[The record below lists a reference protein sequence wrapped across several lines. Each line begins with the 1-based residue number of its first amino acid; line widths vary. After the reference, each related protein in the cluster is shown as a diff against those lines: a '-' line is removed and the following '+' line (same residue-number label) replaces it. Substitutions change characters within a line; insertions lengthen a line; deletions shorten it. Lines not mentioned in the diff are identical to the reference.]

1 MPLLTVRPPW
11 IGGGELFSPLS
22 GESPAAPASRE
33 KLRLTRGKLEMVKS
47 TWRSLR
53 GRPVHHAFKAP
64 FPGNQFPPVAAQDL
78 PFVLKAGY
86 LEKRR
91 KDHSFLGFEWQKRW
105 CALSKTV
112 FYYYG
117 SDKDKQQKGEF
128 AIDGYNVRMNNT
140 LRKDAKKDCC
150 FEISAPDKR
159 IYQFTAT
166 TPRDAE
172 EWVHQLKFVL
182 QDLES
187 DVIPEEDD
195 ERGELYDD
203 VDSAP
208 PATSP
213 PANGQAIDDEIY
225 EVLPEDEDEAAF
237 KRTEEPKQT
246 SQDVAPSPA
255 DKSTDFANFYQ
266 GLWDCTGNVPDELS
280 FKRGDI
286 IYILSKDYNRF
297 GWWVGEMKGTIG
309 LVPKAYIMEMYDI

>member
-11 IGGGELFSPLS
+11 IGGGEPFSPLS
-22 GESPAAPASRE
+22 GESPAALASRE

-53 GRPVHHAFKAP
+53 GRPVRHAFKAP

-117 SDKDKQQKGEF
+117 SDK
-128 AIDGYNVRMNNT
+128 
-140 LRKDAKKDCC
+140 
-150 FEISAPDKR
+150 
-159 IYQFTAT
+159 
-166 TPRDAE
+166 
-172 EWVHQLKFVL
+172 
-182 QDLES
+182 
-187 DVIPEEDD
+187 
-195 ERGELYDD
+195 
-203 VDSAP
+203 
-208 PATSP
+208 
-213 PANGQAIDDEIY
+213 
-225 EVLPEDEDEAAF
+225 EDEDEAAF